1 MGPPSTKESSK
12 EADRGS
18 VVQVAKEKRSTQR
31 SVAGPLLSSSLIQQ
45 LRKEEEELTEKS
57 GLVIRKRKKANKPA
71 ATKRGK
77 DEPKV
82 EYNFSDT
89 AKYAM
94 WVPPEDQSGD
104 GKTSLNKK
112 LGY

>member
-1 MGPPSTKESSK
+1 MNKHCIPCQNKW
-12 EADRGS
+12 
-18 VVQVAKEKRSTQR
+18 EKT
-31 SVAGPLLSSSLIQQ
+31 
-45 LRKEEEELTEKS
+45 LRKYFCFL
-57 GLVIRKRKKANKPA
+57 LQ
-71 ATKRGK
+71 RGK

>member
-1 MGPPSTKESSK
+1 MNIVFIGKINEK
-12 EADRGS
+12 K
-18 VVQVAKEKRSTQR
+18 VQKYFSIFILLQR
-31 SVAGPLLSSSLIQQ
+31 
-45 LRKEEEELTEKS
+45 E
-57 GLVIRKRKKANKPA
+57 
-71 ATKRGK
+71 K

-89 AKYAM
+89 AKYAVWM
-94 WVPPEDQSGD
+94 PPQDQSGD